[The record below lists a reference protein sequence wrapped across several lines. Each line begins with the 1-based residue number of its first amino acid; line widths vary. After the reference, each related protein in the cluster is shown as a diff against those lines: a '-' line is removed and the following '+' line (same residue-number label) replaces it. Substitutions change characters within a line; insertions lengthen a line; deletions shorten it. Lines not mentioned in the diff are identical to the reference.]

1 MINYFNFKKLNNE
14 YLITN
19 DLGRYLFPYKKELFS
34 LINNQ
39 VDMNSDLENLQRKI
53 CFATMVL
60 REDLSKK

>member
-19 DLGRYLFPYKKELFS
+19 DLGRHLFADKKELFS

-39 VDMNSDLENLQRKI
+39 VDMN
-53 CFATMVL
+53 
-60 REDLSKK
+60 